1 MNEKKPVI
9 PEQITQ
15 AIGEYLKEHPEL
27 KENPDSIKRMTAN
40 SRSFQELI
48 SFNRYK
54 MEVEITD
61 EYSCVVQFSSDE
73 GKIYTTYIF
82 NKVVIPV

>member
-1 MNEKKPVI
+1 MNEKKPAL
-9 PEQITQ
+9 PEQIVQT
-15 AIGEYLKEHPEL
+15 IEEYLKEHPEL
-27 KENPDSIKRMTAN
+27 KENPDSIKRMTQN

-48 SFNRYK
+48 SFNHYK

-61 EYSCVVQFSSDE
+61 EHSFVVQFSSDE

-82 NKVVIPV
+82 NKVMIPV